1 MCQFIKALQE
11 KIFDEE
17 YSMRRDDNKLK
28 YRQFEPIK
36 LTNDLWLSIQAS
48 YAHYSRPRETFN
60 DLEEYTHWEMAIFT
74 KEDFISASQVVPDF
88 DSLAELELY
97 FEGSVYPY
105 VPKDLIEEL
114 YLEIKKLLQV
124 ADKDVSI

>member
-1 MCQFIKALQE
+1 MCRFIKDLTE
-11 KIFDEE
+11 KIFDEGMLVE
-17 YSMRRDDNKLK
+17 RKSM
-28 YRQFEPIK
+28 YRQFEPFK
-36 LTNDLWLSIQAS
+36 LNNDLWLSIQAS

-60 DLEEYTHWEMAIFT
+60 NLENYTHWEMALFT
-74 KEDFISASQVVPDF
+74 KEEFISVSQVAPDF

-114 YLEIKKLLQV
+114 YLYLKKLLQV
-124 ADKDVSI
+124 ADKSGTI